1 MTKNRY
7 EDFIDSNESN
17 TNECNNDD
25 AKLSNNVIIS
35 LSSQVNIRN
44 DNIKKDQHKHK
55 NKTKIK
61 ILQGL

>member
-7 EDFIDSNESN
+7 EDFIDSN
-17 TNECNNDD
+17 D